1 MLPLTLANRLNGI
14 INKNYHVKKE
24 NTSWLSCKH
33 HMLYE
38 LGPKGPPV
46 CKDLS
51 GYSEA
56 EGRGEGQEKLKLT
69 S

>member
-1 MLPLTLANRLNGI
+1 
-14 INKNYHVKKE
+14 
-24 NTSWLSCKH
+24 
-33 HMLYE
+33 MLYK
-38 LGPKGPPV
+38 LGPKGPPAR
-46 CKDLS
+46 KDLS